1 MSRKKSKM
9 SFVVASLLAVFLTV
23 VAAYDSQAALQ
34 AVGPVGING
43 FPDWY
48 QDTNGLQVQQCLL
61 DPLFC
66 IPDPVDPANPVSVAA
81 GFNGEAFY
89 WTADALITRPAPLTP
104 AILVLALEQAWAS
117 ADGNPAAGFES
128 VFGRIRIR
136 VPGLVPNTVYT
147 ITHPFATVDMTSDA
161 VGVVNFTEDI
171 GCFGLPVPG
180 GACNFTLPLFSNIG
194 PFLTAVAPP
203 PPPGFLGNPGI
214 DQTVTGSPTGNNLFS
229 VTGPN
234 VGGPGVDT
242 ISTDLFAVQGQVLG
256 LLPRFQDVLNNHPFF
271 TQIDAIA
278 AAGITGGCSAGP
290 PPLFCPDA
298 SITRAQMAVF
308 IETSLGNGAPVACTG
323 AMFTDV
329 TPAQVGPGFCNF
341 IEAFAN
347 RGITGGCVADD
358 PGIPGNQARYCPN
371 DPVTRGQMAVFIET
385 ALGNAPVTP
394 CGTQFADV
402 PATHPFCGFIQGL
415 FNGGITGGCG
425 GTNFCPN
432 DPVTRGQMAVFI
444 FTAPAPLL
452 PDPLPPAP
460 PAPPA
465 P

>member
-1 MSRKKSKM
+1 MRSKM

-23 VAAYDSQAALQ
+23 VAAYDSHAALQ

-48 QDTNGLQVQQCLL
+48 QDTNGVQVQQCLT

-89 WTADALITRPAPLTP
+89 WMADAGITRPAPLTP

-128 VFGRIRIR
+128 VFGRVRIR

-147 ITHPFATVDMTSDA
+147 VTHPFATLDLTSDA

-180 GACNFTLPLFSNIG
+180 GACNFTLPLFSNVG
-194 PFLTAVAPP
+194 PFLRAVAPP
-203 PPPGFLGNPGI
+203 PPPGFLGNPQI

-242 ISTDLFAVQGQVLG
+242 ISTDLFVVQGQVLG
-256 LLPRFQDVLNNHPFF
+256 LLSRFGDVLNNHPFF
-271 TQIDAIA
+271 TQIDAVA
-278 AAGITGGCSAGP
+278 AAGITAGCTAGP

-298 SITRAQMAVF
+298 PITRGQMAVF
-308 IETSLGNGAPVACTG
+308 VETSLSAAPPACTG
-323 AMFTDV
+323 TMFADV
-329 TPAQVGPGFCNF
+329 SPALLGPTLCNL
-341 IEAFAN
+341 IEDFAN
-347 RGITGGCVADD
+347 RGITGGCAVNDPATPANEARFCPDGTVTRKQMAVFLEAALGNPANVCSNIRFGDVNTTTMTEAQCGFIERLAAD
-358 PGIPGNQARYCPN
+358 GITGGCSPTNFCPD
-371 DPVTRGQMAVFIET
+371 DPVTRGQMAVF
-385 ALGNAPVTP
+385 LV
-394 CGTQFADV
+394 
-402 PATHPFCGFIQGL
+402 
-415 FNGGITGGCG
+415 
-425 GTNFCPN
+425 
-432 DPVTRGQMAVFI
+432 
-444 FTAPAPLL
+444 TAPLPLL
-452 PDPLPPAP
+452 P
-460 PAPPA
+460 
-465 P
+465 